1 MALKLTKDENESS
14 EVYETIAAIL
24 DQYMDDAQV
33 MHPFLDVL
41 RILCQVDSNRMKLKE
56 IDSVCENIDLT
67 AKMNKS
73 NVGKSFVNMFY
84 THAFQSSKTVE
95 SSFVNQVL
103 LRRVGSFW
111 LCCTRSRIF
120 CVS

>member
-1 MALKLTKDENESS
+1 MALKLTKDESESS

-56 IDSVCENIDLT
+56 IDSVCENVDLT
-67 AKMNKS
+67 AKMNKG
-73 NVGKSFVNMFY
+73 NVGKLFLKTLY
-84 THAFQSSKTVE
+84 IHAFQSSEPVE
-95 SSFVNQVL
+95 SSYVNQVL

-111 LCCTRSRIF
+111 LCFTRSRIF
-120 CVS
+120 CFS

>member
-1 MALKLTKDENESS
+1 MALKLTKDESESS

-56 IDSVCENIDLT
+56 IDSWCENVDLT
-67 AKMNKS
+67 AKMNKG
-73 NVGKSFVNMFY
+73 NVGKLFLKTLYMN
-84 THAFQSSKTVE
+84 AFQSSEPVE
-95 SSFVNQVL
+95 SFYINQVL
-103 LRRVGSFW
+103 LAYMNF
-111 LCCTRSRIF
+111 LKIDLILLLDY
-120 CVS
+120 